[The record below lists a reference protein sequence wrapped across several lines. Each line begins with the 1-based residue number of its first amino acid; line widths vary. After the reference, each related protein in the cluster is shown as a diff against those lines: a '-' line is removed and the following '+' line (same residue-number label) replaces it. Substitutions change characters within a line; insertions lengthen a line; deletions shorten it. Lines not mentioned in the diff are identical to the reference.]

1 MSTATPG
8 NYIKRHHHITTAT
21 GGAQEDYDFHTKIL
35 GLKSV
40 KKTAFYDGPKPI
52 YHLYYGN
59 DTGDESSLLTSFP
72 MAHTGVK
79 GRKGSG
85 QVSYVSL
92 SIPSAALDFW
102 RDRLTDHGFEVKDN
116 ERFGEKYLDFQHP
129 CGVEYALVAN
139 DEDDRKPHTGGPVA
153 PELMIRGTYSIGV
166 SMRDSEFM
174 EEFMQIGWG
183 GTRVADD
190 GNLIRY
196 EVGEGGAGAIID
208 FEVEPDRKPG
218 TWIVGE
224 GAIHHMAFQVDNHE
238 QQNELKFHLEG
249 LGYTDVSDVKDRGY
263 FDSIYVR
270 TPSGA
275 MFEATVSHDDGFT
288 CDEPADKLGLEVM
301 IAPQLKVSK
310 EELMAQLGYLK
321 D

>member
-1 MSTATPG
+1 MATNAPG

-40 KKTAFYDGPKPI
+40 KKTAFYDGPAPI

-59 DTGDESSLLTSFP
+59 DTGEESSLLTSFP

-92 SIPSAALDFW
+92 SIPSSALGFW
-102 RDRLTDHGFEVKDN
+102 RDRLTEHGFEVKDN
-116 ERFGEKYLDFQHP
+116 ERFGEQYLDFQHP
-129 CGVEYALVAN
+129 CGVEYALVAI

-166 SMRDSEFM
+166 SMRDAEFM

-301 IAPQLKVSK
+301 IAPQLKVSR
-310 EELMAQLGYLK
+310 EEMMAQIGYLK